1 MSCWTD
7 AYVKFVLAG
16 QVSVA
21 EFQRIVGKECDPQE
35 FEEEKI
41 AWENQSKYLP
51 IGSEGSLHIYPHSM
65 TAGETT
71 YVVVGNLRDRW
82 STEYI
87 TEWFNRVVQHTWVL
101 RATGNTSLDSGL
113 PIPLTYTQPQ

>member
-1 MSCWTD
+1 MSCWTS
-7 AYVKFVLAG
+7 ACVKFVLAG
-16 QVSVA
+16 RVSVA

-51 IGSEGSLHIYPHSM
+51 IGSEGTLHIYPDS
-65 TAGETT
+65 ASSEQTT
-71 YVVVGNLRDRW
+71 YIVLGNLRDRW

-87 TEWFNRVVQHTWVL
+87 TEWFNRVVQHPRVL
-101 RATGNTSLDSGL
+101 QATGNTSLDSGL